1 LYRYVQ
7 VARPKLKISQPELKK
22 LVDIA
27 KVLGE
32 QWKQMDPADRALYEK
47 MAEVDK
53 ASYQSEIAAYVPT
66 DTSESPENE
75 DLRTKLLR
83 LKRLVR
89 FRDAAQARGAKMGR
103 VAWRADSW
111 RLESEETA
119 HEATDDAAEPA
130 QTTLLR
136 DVAAV
141 QHQRR
146 VVAVLAAWA
155 TNPRTSD
162 TVRDALLAF
171 ARSASVEAMVHPV
184 YERTFRPS
192 EEVMDWEDFTG
203 EAVPMSAI
211 VRCAGGVDVR
221 TDWWFGQ
228 LSWGDDDQVRVEQP
242 ITSFSAW
249 WRDAGDALGQ
259 WRVITAYRCET
270 SEVHEGGGRY
280 YGATGTDESGTEN
293 ILSWAEKVG
302 LSALSAKE
310 SACVMTVIAGPR
322 PGPDSNACLAW
333 EDAERYRFG
342 IGFGDHGGFL
352 GDVECS
358 LRELRLVCPN
368 PTPYVRRLP
377 PYGKP
382 EKPVEGEFDDVLKY
396 LRLWDG
402 SA

>member
-1 LYRYVQ
+1 MQ

-103 VAWRADSW
+103 VAWRADIW

-146 VVAVLAAWA
+146 VVAVLADWA
-155 TNPRTSD
+155 KGRRRPGTAGTTHHFIFGVVARSWRRPGSVASHHRLQ
-162 TVRDALLAF
+162 VRDQ
-171 ARSASVEAMVHPV
+171 
-184 YERTFRPS
+184 PS
-192 EEVMDWEDFTG
+192 
-203 EAVPMSAI
+203 
-211 VRCAGGVDVR
+211 
-221 TDWWFGQ
+221 
-228 LSWGDDDQVRVEQP
+228 
-242 ITSFSAW
+242 
-249 WRDAGDALGQ
+249 
-259 WRVITAYRCET
+259 
-270 SEVHEGGGRY
+270 H
-280 YGATGTDESGTEN
+280 
-293 ILSWAEKVG
+293 
-302 LSALSAKE
+302 
-310 SACVMTVIAGPR
+310 
-322 PGPDSNACLAW
+322 
-333 EDAERYRFG
+333 
-342 IGFGDHGGFL
+342 
-352 GDVECS
+352 
-358 LRELRLVCPN
+358 
-368 PTPYVRRLP
+368 
-377 PYGKP
+377 
-382 EKPVEGEFDDVLKY
+382 
-396 LRLWDG
+396 
-402 SA
+402 